1 MKKFSIIFLFALA
14 VFSAGCSKDVETGK
28 NPINQRPSWIDDET
42 QLVPIQFGTSGM
54 GVKTRSRFEDLE
66 DMYGKTLGV
75 VGVDVNRDWSSTG
88 SDVFCLNDEIV
99 TCGDVGG
106 KTMIIFDEPR
116 YYPYRS
122 DYNYSFFSYYRGEN
136 PAALSYDSLSIKLPF
151 TGKYW
156 GCQDIVWARTDADT
170 MFVKKSAGEYVPASR
185 EEAVGYYNGYNAS
198 YMRFLAKKGLY
209 DTNLPTLSFQ
219 HATTNIRFV
228 AVLDSTVV
236 TSFDMVPMITQV
248 RLSGDEVYTGAA
260 LNVVHKNAVLAGTF
274 DVSNDTTT
282 ITLHKGDGKTAL
294 NITPDKDGEKL
305 LDGFFL
311 QPLSENSKLH
321 LELDLKF
328 SNGSTTTVMTDI
340 NKHVRFEAGYFYTYE
355 VKLYRAV
362 GIEIAVKELKE
373 WQNGFA
379 TDVGDDV
386 LGTDDDPIN
395 LPSNTPEVPDD
406 TPEVS

>member
-1 MKKFSIIFLFALA
+1 MKRFSIIFLFALA
-14 VFSAGCSKDVETGK
+14 AFVAGCSKDIETGK

-66 DMYGKTLGV
+66 DMYGKALGV
-75 VGVDVNRDWSSTG
+75 VGVDVNQDWSSTG
-88 SDVFCLNDEIV
+88 SDVFCLKDEIV
-99 TCGDVGG
+99 TCGDVGE

-136 PAALSYDSLSIKLPF
+136 PAALSYDSQSIKLPF

-156 GCQDIVWARTDADT
+156 GCQDIVWGRADAET
-170 MFVKKSAGEYVPASR
+170 MYVMEVDGKYVPVKDG
-185 EEAVGYYNGYNAS
+185 ETPIGYYNGYNAS
-198 YMRFLAKKGLY
+198 YMRFLAKNGLY
-209 DTNLPTLSFQ
+209 DENLPTLSFE

-228 AVLDSTVV
+228 AVLDATVV
-236 TSFDMVPMITQV
+236 TSFDMVPVITQV

-260 LNVVHKNAVLAGTF
+260 LNVVHKDAVFAGTF
-274 DVSNDTTT
+274 DVSNYKKDT
-282 ITLHKGDGKTAL
+282 ITLHGGDGKTAL
-294 NITPDKDGEKL
+294 NITPDEDGEKL

-328 SNGSTTTVMTDI
+328 SNGYTTTVKTDI
-340 NKHVRFEAGYFYTYE
+340 NNHVGFEAGYYYTYE
-355 VKLYRAV
+355 VKLYRTV
-362 GIEIAVKELKE
+362 GIEIAITELKE
-373 WQNGFA
+373 WQNGFG
-379 TDVGDDV
+379 TDVSDDV
-386 LGTDDDPIN
+386 LGTDD
-395 LPSNTPEVPDD
+395 TPVLNG
-406 TPEVS
+406 VS